1 MIQRTTLTSAH
12 HAPAQR
18 PARVQVPNNLAE
30 RIRKRKAAGNLDLGA
45 GADVAVNVLNRLSTE
60 MAVRHSRSCEGIAER
75 ERTIEAARAAAE

>member
-12 HAPAQR
+12 HAPAH
-18 PARVQVPNNLAE
+18 E
-30 RIRKRKAAGNLDLGA
+30 RIRKRKAVGNLDLGA
-45 GADVAVNVLNRLSTE
+45 GADVAVNVLTRLSTE